1 MTMRKIIANAYVSL
15 DGVMEAPEK
24 WTFQYYNEEVQ
35 NVISTGFG
43 RTDALLLGRMTY
55 QGFADAF
62 AAQTGGVADI
72 MNNRRKY
79 VVSTTLQ
86 TADWINTTLIQGDL
100 AEEITKLKQQPG
112 KDIAI
117 SGAAALVQSL
127 QRLDLIDEYSLLV
140 YPVVLGSGKRFFG
153 EKDTATL
160 KLMDAKA
167 LSSGIVHLTYQP
179 AGK

>member
-1 MTMRKIIANAYVSL
+1 
-15 DGVMEAPEK
+15 
-24 WTFQYYNEEVQ
+24 
-35 NVISTGFG
+35 
-43 RTDALLLGRMTY
+43 
-55 QGFADAF
+55 
-62 AAQTGGVADI
+62 

-86 TADWINTTLIQGDL
+86 TADWNNTTLIQGNL

-140 YPVVLGSGKRFFG
+140 YPVVLGSGKRFFA
-153 EKDTATL
+153 ENDKATL
-160 KLMDAKA
+160 KLMDARA
-167 LSSGIVHLTYQP
+167 LSSGVVHLTYQQ
-179 AGK
+179 ARK

>member
-1 MTMRKIIANAYVSL
+1 MRKIIANAYVSL

-24 WTFQYYNEEVQ
+24 WTFQYYNADVQ
-35 NVISTGFG
+35 TVISTGFA
-43 RTDALLLGRMTY
+43 RSDALLMGRMTY

-79 VVSTTLQ
+79 VVSTTMQ
-86 TADWINTTLIQGDL
+86 TADWKNTTLIQGDL
-100 AEEITKLKQQPG
+100 AEEIMKLKQQPG

-127 QRLDLIDEYSLLV
+127 QRLNLIDEYSLLV
-140 YPVVLGSGKRFFG
+140 YPVVLGSGKRFFAEG
-153 EKDTATL
+153 DKATL
-160 KLMDAKA
+160 TLMDAKA

-179 AGK
+179 AGQ